1 MGRLVGEGIK
11 KYTTDQIKVR
21 QLIAGSGIG
30 DTSRS
35 VDFLQIQN
43 NRNAWLK
50 LGSSVKVLTAEE
62 MLNEIKKNNK
72 DTDLKAEDI
81 KKSRTTGFQRLKDLG
96 FPNPETFMGIG
107 LATEAVLFN
116 SLSKVTPP
124 TYENIEGPYTFRS
137 GVTDNKSIWN
147 NSAYGLGG
155 NLQGLVPPPGLI
167 DAKIE
172 ALNRGSIRK
181 AVVNIKAH
189 NKFQFELIELLYL
202 RLGYTM
208 LLEWGWDKYIHNPSD
223 GIEKVGN
230 AVMENTWFGYNDSDY
245 SISFKDV
252 IDQIEEYRSIYKG
265 NYDGFVGRVS
275 NFSWD
280 FDSDGTYNITL
291 NLITVGDV
299 IESLKIN
306 HPQRS
311 INKSDILRKI
321 TSYNSSDNRDRK
333 GGEDQELSEDSSIV
347 TTAGD
352 STLAY
357 NLFLDI
363 IDVTT
368 EEKWKGKK
376 ESNYFNLF
384 NSKLGEEINTY
395 TVAKNDGSGNTEE
408 KYFSSD
414 DYIERDKYGYFLTFG
429 ELLSKIQKLCIH
441 SVSNSSVI
449 NIDTNEKSN
458 LMVAYPNQISLDPRI
473 AFTKPTFDD
482 SLRNKKLSP
491 RINLDTNHRKLKQ
504 WFTVDSKNKNCIYG
518 QIMNLYINYDFI
530 SKCLEKTTKKGE
542 VFLFKFLQNL
552 CDGIN
557 SAMGGVNNLE
567 PVIEDD
573 YNIKIQEQNKI
584 KGIETSEFSSNF
596 RDDDDVDF
604 ELFGYNLGNSTS
616 NIVRKFNFETK
627 IKPDLA
633 SMISIGATAN
643 GTSTKNYD
651 ATAFSNWNSGLQD
664 QFQLDFIDP
673 LTVDENQKDKDI
685 YNNSIFDKNEI
696 AILSSSFAKADID
709 FYPGPDI
716 PIAFGYVRSFK
727 ESALTPKDAYGITFF
742 GERSPDDNTI
752 CNMNAG
758 VYYNWEKYV
767 KFAEGQ
773 KLTKLKQE
781 QNEKNRIKTV
791 NDRYGFG
798 NDYIEYLVRG
808 FGGVNK
814 NGDTKITNLYYTLNS
829 DFIKK
834 GKSLFKAYVDNI
846 DNVIYEKYGNP
857 STKIGF
863 IPLDLS
869 LESDGISGIKLYN
882 RLNIQQDFLPKQ
894 YPKAVEFLIKNV
906 NHTIS
911 DNDWS
916 TELKTISTPKTNSSP
931 ALGLNFEADNKIK
944 ANIEA
949 LKKSFTSSLKRS
961 LTTGIN
967 IENNRS
973 RTTLIYDPEVITNK
987 NQIVLHH
994 TAGNQTPGGYI
1005 LGWKK
1010 KDYPLATHY
1019 IIPREGQTEQVFAD
1033 EYWSNHLGT
1042 QTKNTPTL
1050 QKRSL
1055 SIELSNYGWVKL
1067 VSKSKGKFVWQTW
1080 SGQTLPDDQI
1090 AKPYQIWK
1098 DGSVIPMHGGYKGYG
1113 RFQKYTPS
1121 QIQSLKTILEG
1132 WKSKYNIPIKLTYDN
1147 FRDLFP
1153 TKGTTSKNAL
1163 GEITGLYTHNSYRT
1177 DKVDIFPQKE
1187 LLEMLMGLDG
1197 GTTTT
1202 TTSSRSQFVLQNKF
1216 LTEKIVVNNR
1226 TVSAYITYDDGKRI
1240 ENAAGQVDARSS
1252 SSRDISIAKAKA
1264 ILEAKDELIRK
1275 LNS

>member
-1 MGRLVGEGIK
+1 MGRLVGEGIEQ
-11 KYTTDQIKVR
+11 YTTDQIKVR

-50 LGSSVKVLTAEE
+50 LGSSVKVLTAKE
-62 MLNEIKKNNK
+62 MLDELQKNGKNK
-72 DTDLKAEDI
+72 DLTEKIIEE
-81 KKSRTTGFQRLKDLG
+81 SRTTGIQRLKDLG

-116 SLSKVTPP
+116 SLSKITPP
-124 TYENIEGPYTFRS
+124 TYENIEGSYTFRS

-155 NLQGLVPPPGLI
+155 NSQGLVPPPGLI

-223 GIEKVGN
+223 GIKKVGN

-306 HPQRS
+306 HPQKS
-311 INKSDILRKI
+311 IDKSDILRKT
-321 TSYNSSDNRDRK
+321 TSYNNSDNRERK
-333 GGEDQELSEDSSIV
+333 GVKDQELSKDSSIV

-384 NSKLGEEINTY
+384 TSELGAKINQH
-395 TVAKNDGSGNTEE
+395 TVAKNDGSGKTES
-408 KYFSSD
+408 KSFSND

-482 SLRNKKLSP
+482 SLRNKKLIP

-557 SAMGGVNNLE
+557 SAMGNVNNLE

-584 KGIETSEFSSNF
+584 KGIETSEFSANF

-604 ELFGYNLGNSTS
+604 ELFGYNLENSTS

-673 LTVDENQKDKDI
+673 LTVDENQKDKDTYKNEI
-685 YNNSIFDKNEI
+685 LDKNEI

-709 FYPGPDI
+709 FYTGPDI
-716 PIAFGYVRSFK
+716 PIFFGYTRDIKKSAYTPTSAYDLTFK
-727 ESALTPKDAYGITFF
+727 
-742 GERSPDDNTI
+742 GERSPDDNSI
-752 CNMNAG
+752 CNMSSA
-758 VYYNWEKYV
+758 YYNWENYV
-767 KFAEGQ
+767 KLAEGQ
-773 KLTKLKQE
+773 KLTKLKKE
-781 QNEKNRIKTV
+781 QDEKNRIKAV

-798 NDYIEYLVRG
+798 NDYIGYLVRG

-814 NGDTKITNLYYTLNS
+814 NGVKKITNLYYTLNS

-846 DNVIYEKYGNP
+846 DNIIYEKYGDP

-911 DNDWS
+911 NNDWS

-944 ANIEA
+944 AE
-949 LKKSFTSSLKRS
+949 LEVWKKSLNSSLKRS

-994 TAGNQTPGGYI
+994 TAGNQKPEGYI
-1005 LGWKK
+1005 RGWQQ

-1055 SIELSNYGWVKL
+1055 SIELSNYGWVKYGKN
-1067 VSKSKGKFVWQTW
+1067 SRGKFVWQTW

-1090 AKPYQIWK
+1090 AKPYQIWE
-1098 DGSVIPMHGGYKGYG
+1098 DGRVIPMHGGYKGYG

-1153 TKGTTSKNAL
+1153 TKGATSKNAL

-1202 TTSSRSQFVLQNKF
+1202 TTSSRSQFVLQGKF
-1216 LTEKIVVNNR
+1216 LTEKIVVNGK

-1240 ENAAGQVDARSS
+1240 ENAVGSVTARTS
-1252 SSRDISIAKAKA
+1252 SSRDIRIAKAKA